1 MGYHPRDHPGGRAAV
16 RGRTEDV
23 DSAVGSLIHGPSER
37 GSSRK
42 LGFRQILFS
51 ETRMQPRN
59 EPLRAGPSLTS
70 LHINCPLDTSVRE
83 KSGGGLTSYC
93 TPGGCPPLLPPPWY
107 ASSLTQEKAAGL
119 LTPTAYPF
127 PFPTPY
133 RSRWQ
138 NVTPETSLQNAHTE
152 RAQGSPSP
160 LRNPAYPVL
169 GNLG

>member
-83 KSGGGLTSYC
+83 KSSGGGLPPRVISLATL
-93 TPGGCPPLLPPPWY
+93 TARVKGRIEHTLLDGG
-107 ASSLTQEKAAGL
+107 E
-119 LTPTAYPF
+119 
-127 PFPTPY
+127 
-133 RSRWQ
+133 
-138 NVTPETSLQNAHTE
+138 
-152 RAQGSPSP
+152 
-160 LRNPAYPVL
+160 
-169 GNLG
+169 